1 MTTMIVSSVATGAL
15 ATIARWLL
23 TRRSVI
29 LREVGPETTLA
40 APARTAE
47 TGPVR
52 GRADRRAFQ
61 GPRVCALRPGT
72 PRGRRRLRR
81 SGRCCSHRGRPGLQP
96 AGSAAIFGAFAAHHV
111 DLRCR
116 RATALPDLRGPQGR
130 RPALCPETTVGL
142 STMRLGK
149 LSDVSARIE
158 PMLTKRRAVDLCRLA
173 GCCCCCSC

>member
-1 MTTMIVSSVATGAL
+1 MTTMIVASVATGAL

-29 LREVGPETTLA
+29 LREVGPETTPA

-47 TGPVR
+47 LGLSGAGPTVVHFRAPGCAPCDRVR
-52 GRADRRAFQ
+52 RGVGD
-61 GPRVCALRPGT
+61 VCA
-72 PRGRRRLRR
+72 
-81 SGRCCSHRGRPGLQP
+81 GRPGLQP